1 MEEASVLVNGSFL
14 TAESI
19 LGRRKLFHFYG
30 GGYPYGVSALG
41 LVLCQGPCVPLTHK
55 HTGQVT
61 ATACMR
67 TLWLREGH

>member
-30 GGYPYGVSALG
+30 GVFPYGGPALG
-41 LVLCQGPCVPLTHK
+41 LMLRQGPCVPLTHK
-55 HTGQVT
+55 HVGQVT
-61 ATACMR
+61 YEDSVAV
-67 TLWLREGH
+67 